1 MASDNM
7 FEQPEKVTKEL
18 PQSTNKNKSTNFP
31 SASSVVK
38 REVTYEL
45 NSGNGG
51 DILYPYNPTEVGKR
65 SATGLNKFIYVLR
78 NTFEKPASPLNE
90 NELGVKVK
98 ENENFSEDINRA
110 LARGSFD
117 KYPAALVERRGQTQK
132 DRKIY
137 LRCYFNAVSCFK
149 KK

>member
-1 MASDNM
+1 MASDNS
-7 FEQPEKVTKEL
+7 FEQREKVIKDP
-18 PQSTNKNKSTNFP
+18 PQSDNKNKSGNFP
-31 SASSVVK
+31 PPSSVVK

-51 DILYPYNPTEVGKR
+51 DILYPYNPTEVAKR

-90 NELGVKVK
+90 NGLGVK
-98 ENENFSEDINRA
+98 ENDNFSEDINRA

-117 KYPAALVERRGQTQK
+117 KYPAALIERRGQTQK